1 MARGA
6 DYFTTNGAV
15 FFAGQKA
22 FVALGPLGR
31 FGWVLPAG
39 DSHKNEADKKEYS

>member
-31 FGWVLPAG
+31 FGRVFPTG
-39 DSHKNEADKKEYS
+39 SGHKNEADEK